1 MMNHQEHRI
10 LVSGAGSIGRRHLT
24 NLSALGLKNLAFA
37 DPHPDSAGAAQLKE
51 KTGALPFSDFGE
63 ALAAFKPSI
72 VFICSPTILHVEQA
86 LAAAKAGCHLFIEK
100 PLSHTLSGIEDL
112 EREVKERNL
121 IAMVACNMRF
131 HPGPATFK
139 KLLTERRIGDVLS
152 ARIHT
157 GSFLPSWQPNHNY
170 KARYSADPKQGGAI
184 LDCIHEIDL
193 ALWFFGR
200 AKLISAASVP
210 ATSIGLTVEGIS
222 EIILRHDAG
231 AVSSIHLNFLQR
243 NNRRACEVIGTEG
256 TIEWDVHAEKVEV
269 FGSDGKRSE
278 SIPLSMGWEDHAA
291 YELEIEHFL
300 QAIGQ
305 GKAPVCSL
313 ADGRAAL
320 EIALSAREASLQ
332 NVSP

>member
-1 MMNHQEHRI
+1 MMHQEHRI

-24 NLSALGLKNLAFA
+24 NLCALGVKNLAFA
-37 DPHPDSAGAAQLKE
+37 DPHPDPAIAMPLKE
-51 KTGALPFSDFGE
+51 QTGALSFSDFEE
-63 ALAAFKPSI
+63 ALAAFKPSV
-72 VFICSPTILHVEQA
+72 VFICSPTILHQEQA
-86 LAAAKAGCHLFIEK
+86 FAAAQAGCHLFIEK
-100 PLSHTLSGIEDL
+100 PLSHTLAGLDDL
-112 EREVKERNL
+112 EREVKEQNL

-131 HPGPATFK
+131 HPGPAQIK

-157 GSFLPSWQPNHNY
+157 GSFLPSWQPNHDY
-170 KARYSADPKQGGAI
+170 KARYSADPLQGGAI

-193 ALWFFGR
+193 ALWFFGG
-200 AKLISAASVP
+200 AKLINAAAVP
-210 ATSIGLTVEGIS
+210 ATSIGLSVEGIS

-231 AVSSIHLNFLQR
+231 TVSSIHLNFLQR
-243 NNRRACEVIGTEG
+243 NNRRSCEVIGTEG
-256 TIEWDVHAEKVEV
+256 TIEWDVHTERVEI
-269 FGSDGKRSE
+269 FGSDGKLAE
-278 SIPLSMGWEDHAA
+278 SIPLSMGFEDHAA

-300 QAIGQ
+300 QAVGQ
-305 GKAPVCSL
+305 GKAPLCSL